1 MYSLKIC
8 ACWVVILFT
17 LLLHLVATTK
27 NGVAS
32 NLYPSGDPIVVL
44 GVLSNGRLELATA
57 APSLPIFSNN
67 IVGKYR
73 NRNRITD
80 Y

>member
-17 LLLHLVATTK
+17 LLHLVATTK
-27 NGVAS
+27 NGEAS